1 MVSCAITSIISI
13 GYNGDIAIFTLF
25 EHNFVELGLNEV
37 GVNLVLTGRREDR
50 LVELKK
56 ELKHAEILPGEITN
70 PALPDNLIQMAL
82 HSFGHCD
89 IVFNN
94 AGMGVMGTIEDI
106 DIEEVCTMVRVNV
119 EAAYRMAYVALKHF
133 KSTGAGFLL
142 NTSSIVGTKVRPTGG
157 AYAGTKHAI
166 EALTEGFRMEL
177 AKTNIAVACIEPGL
191 VQTEIF
197 RDWDEFPSAQF
208 NIPNPLQPEDIARVV
223 RFILEHPVHC
233 HDGQFR
239 FIRVSI
245 YLIKSYHVCTGFF

>member
-1 MVSCAITSIISI
+1 MELSNKTAVITGASSGIGAAVARNLNQAGVS
-13 GYNGDIAIFTLF
+13 
-25 EHNFVELGLNEV
+25 
-37 GVNLVLTGRREDR
+37 LVLTGRREDR

-56 ELKHAEILPGEITN
+56 ELTGAEILPGDITN

-82 HSFGHCD
+82 QSFGHCD

-94 AGMGVMGTIEDI
+94 AGTVVMGTIEDI
-106 DIEEVCTMVRVNV
+106 DIEKVCTMVRVNV

-133 KSTGAGFLL
+133 KSTNSGFLL

-197 RDWDEFPSAQF
+197 RDWDEFPAAQF
-208 NIPNPLQPEDIARVV
+208 DIPNPLQPEDIARVV
-223 RFILEHPVHC
+223 RFILEQPDHVRIP
-233 HDGQFR
+233 
-239 FIRVSI
+239 RVLAI
-245 YLIKSYHVCTGFF
+245 PADQAL